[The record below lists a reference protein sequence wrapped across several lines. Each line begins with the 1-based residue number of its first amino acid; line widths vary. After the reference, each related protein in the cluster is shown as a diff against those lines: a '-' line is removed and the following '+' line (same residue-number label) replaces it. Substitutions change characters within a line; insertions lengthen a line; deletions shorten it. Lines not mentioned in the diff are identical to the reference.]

1 MRHPRHPRFA
11 ASQRGAA
18 ALIVVMLLF
27 FVLSLVAAYTSRNL
41 IFEQK
46 ASANQYR
53 ATQALEAAEAGVE
66 WALAMLNGGR
76 IDASCAASTNSADND
91 FRDRYLIIDDPD
103 LLAHGA
109 PQGSYKAASWM
120 DGGAEKPLYAACVA
134 DGAGGWSCSCPTTG
148 NPVLSAPAGVGQF
161 PAFRVSLKT
170 VGSPGPPATYQSGVL
185 RIESTGCTR
194 LDDTCLGFA
203 QGASGD
209 AAARINVIAA
219 LAGALPTPP
228 GAALTVR
235 GVLDTASAITLSNR
249 DPSSNGVT
257 VNAGGTVT
265 MPSAVLQTLPGSPS
279 SLSIVAND
287 PSMPAT
293 GDELFVSIF
302 RSDKARFEY
311 QPAAVRLGACA
322 TGCATQLD
330 QAWRANPGRVL
341 WVDGDMNIE
350 TAQTLGSAT
359 DPVMI
364 VATGNVQFADGV
376 VVNGLVYSQGD
387 DWTNTGNATING
399 ALVVEGDFH
408 DASSSVIT
416 YDPAILNRLKLAT
429 GSLVRV
435 PGSWRDF

>member
-76 IDASCAASTNSADND
+76 IDASCAASTNPANSN
-91 FRDRYLIIDDPD
+91 FRERYLLLDDPGFP
-103 LLAHGA
+103 AGTPA
-109 PQGSYKAASWM
+109 GTYQAATWMNAGSPEAL
-120 DGGAEKPLYAACVA
+120 KPSCVG
-134 DGAGGWSCSCPTTG
+134 DGAGGWTCSCPG
-148 NPVLSAPAGVGQF
+148 GSAPALVAPAGAGPF
-161 PAFRVSLKT
+161 PAFQVTLFNVAPVGPGSQPGT
-170 VGSPGPPATYQSGVL
+170 V
-185 RIESTGCTR
+185 RIQSTGCTR
-194 LDDTCLGFA
+194 LDNACLSSA
-203 QGASGD
+203 QGAAGD
-209 AAARINVIAA
+209 AAARVNVVAA
-219 LAGALPTPP
+219 LASALPTPP